1 MRLPDRSVCVEC
13 LLTMFM
19 HGDLQVPCHER
30 GCAPARVLPDRHVRH
45 LPMQPPPCNSYDARP
60 KPKETSMTTPS
71 GHTSAIRAKKVIGT
85 SVKNTAG
92 QKIGQVEDIVLD
104 KQSNKIIYAVVGF
117 GGFLG
122 MNEKY
127 HPVPWS
133 ALDYVES
140 EGSYVVPFTKEQLEA
155 APADSLEQLTRNDG
169 AAAYATKV
177 DDYYNIRH

>member
-1 MRLPDRSVCVEC
+1 
-13 LLTMFM
+13 
-19 HGDLQVPCHER
+19 
-30 GCAPARVLPDRHVRH
+30 
-45 LPMQPPPCNSYDARP
+45 
-60 KPKETSMTTPS
+60 MTTAS

-85 SVKNTAG
+85 TVKNSAG
-92 QKIGQVEDIVLD
+92 QKIGTVEDIVLD
-104 KQSNKIIYAVVGF
+104 KTSNSIIYAVVGF

-155 APADSLEQLTRNDG
+155 APADSLEALTRNDG
-169 AAAYATKV
+169 AAAFATRANE
-177 DDYYNIRH
+177 YYNVRH